1 MAAAGA
7 RGDTLDELLATLDI
21 DELSLDALGIAA
33 DSLNVRGAKSANAAF
48 VSSDIALQDAY
59 LGSLRG
65 ALDAGIFSFSQLE
78 NAKDEINAWA
88 REKTDGMVDPLLAD
102 NLEPNLLLM
111 LANAMALDAKWRV
124 PFDEDATWAA
134 QRLTRPGAVGVEGKA
149 CAPRAAE
156 MPYLQVKLFSVS
168 ICPTRRNRWAWL

>member
-7 RGDTLDELLATLDI
+7 RGDTLDELLAALDI

-65 ALDAGIFSFSQLE
+65 ALDAGISPFPSWKTQKTKSTPGRG
-78 NAKDEINAWA
+78 KRPTAW
-88 REKTDGMVDPLLAD
+88 
-102 NLEPNLLLM
+102 
-111 LANAMALDAKWRV
+111 
-124 PFDEDATWAA
+124 
-134 QRLTRPGAVGVEGKA
+134 
-149 CAPRAAE
+149 
-156 MPYLQVKLFSVS
+156 S
-168 ICPTRRNRWAWL
+168 IRSSRIAWNPICC

>member
-1 MAAAGA
+1 MKRWLSLLLALMLAFSACALAEPADATAIDSSIGNQLGLDVLHQLYLYDQQALFSPVSLTYALAMAAAGA

-65 ALDAGIFSFSQLE
+65 RAGRGNFSPFPSWKTQ
-78 NAKDEINAWA
+78 KTKSTPGRGKRPTAWSI
-88 REKTDGMVDPLLAD
+88 RSSRT
-102 NLEPNLLLM
+102 
-111 LANAMALDAKWRV
+111 
-124 PFDEDATWAA
+124 TWN
-134 QRLTRPGAVGVEGKA
+134 P
-149 CAPRAAE
+149 
-156 MPYLQVKLFSVS
+156 
-168 ICPTRRNRWAWL
+168 ICC

>member
-1 MAAAGA
+1 M
-7 RGDTLDELLATLDI
+7 ATLDI

-65 ALDAGIFSFSQLE
+65 ALDAAIFSFSQLE

-102 NLEPNLLLM
+102 DLEPNLLLM
-111 LANAMALDAKWRV
+111 LANAIALDAKWRV
-124 PFDEDATWAA
+124 PFDVDATRAGTFDA
-134 QRLTRPGAVGVEGKA
+134 PHGAVEVDYL
-149 CAPRAAE
+149 RATRQ
-156 MPYLQVKLFSVS
+156 MPYLQGETFRPS
-168 ICPTRRNRWAWL
+168 ICLMHRNRWAWS